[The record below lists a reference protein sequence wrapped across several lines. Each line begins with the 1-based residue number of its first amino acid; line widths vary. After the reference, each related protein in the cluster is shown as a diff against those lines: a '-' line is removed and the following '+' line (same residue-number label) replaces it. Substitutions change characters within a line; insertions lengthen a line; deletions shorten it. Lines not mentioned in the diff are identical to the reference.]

1 MLMIRVSIQAMH
13 CLIYA
18 KVRWDARE
26 EPIHPM
32 QKLML
37 LRKKTAARGAQLR
50 EEAAAARGEAEA
62 AAQLVH
68 ALQPKGDFVLGTLW
82 TKVILLFSWA
92 YHQIF
97 W

>member
-1 MLMIRVSIQAMH
+1 MQTFAV
-13 CLIYA
+13 
-18 KVRWDARE
+18 
-26 EPIHPM
+26 

-37 LRKKTAARGAQLR
+37 LRKEGTARETDLR

-82 TKVILLFSWA
+82 TKVGSTFLESHPRLA
-92 YHQIF
+92 
-97 W
+97 

>member
-1 MLMIRVSIQAMH
+1 MIRVNIRAMH

-18 KVRWDARE
+18 KVRCGARE
-26 EPIHPM
+26 EYIHPM

-37 LRKKTAARGAQLR
+37 LRKEAAAREAELR

-82 TKVILLFSWA
+82 TKVIPFFPMVD
-92 YHQIF
+92 HQIF